1 MRAVFYADPDEHT
14 PAFPANIL
22 IIKYKGGKSMKY
34 CIPCPPPC
42 CAAGFEKIIYGPA
55 GATGATGVTGA
66 TGATEQVTYG
76 KQSKSYSVKVR
87 QSKRAAVMHIKSERH
102 HIHTT
107 KKGGDCIIFVMR
119 MQISYQQF

>member
-1 MRAVFYADPDEHT
+1 
-14 PAFPANIL
+14 
-22 IIKYKGGKSMKY
+22 MKY

>member
-1 MRAVFYADPDEHT
+1 
-14 PAFPANIL
+14 
-22 IIKYKGGKSMKY
+22 MKY

-55 GATGATGVTGA
+55 GATGATGVTGATGATGATGVTGATGATGVMGA